1 MGRQPAG
8 QCRKKANLQE
18 IARHWLSG
26 GRNRLA
32 DDAAAHGIELPAE
45 LLADQDCWVWPE
57 NWPALLM
64 FLRMETQWRIGLNGR
79 DGLDYRVLEWLFSLY
94 PVDDP
99 RQLLED
105 LKVVEIAI
113 LEADRNG

>member
-1 MGRQPAG
+1 
-8 QCRKKANLQE
+8 
-18 IARHWLSG
+18 
-26 GRNRLA
+26 
-32 DDAAAHGIELPAE
+32 
-45 LLADQDCWVWPE
+45 
-57 NWPALLM
+57 M

-79 DGLDYRVLEWLFSLY
+79 EGLDYRVLEWLFSLY

-105 LKVVEIAI
+105 LKVIEIAI